1 MATGR
6 SNQLTKQVGE
16 YLVAA
21 ELARLGLIAATF
33 SGSVPDYDII
43 ATDCNFRAVFVQV
56 KAVTRGKW
64 QFDIRRFVKVRLDGK
79 RQILGRAVT
88 EKNDI
93 SCVMVALTKYG
104 EDRFYVLPWRDLQE
118 LVVNGYRK
126 YLKSQ
131 GWVRP
136 KKFDS
141 FHCAIGEHELVQFKD
156 AWLAE
161 FQQRRK
167 LSVAGPDA

>member
-43 ATDCNFRAVFVQV
+43 ATDSNFRAVFVQV
-56 KAVTRGKW
+56 KAVTRGHW
-64 QFDIRRFVKVRLDGK
+64 QFDIRRFVNVRLDGK
-79 RQILGRAVT
+79 KQVLSRIVR
-88 EKNDI
+88 EKHDI
-93 SCVMVALTKYG
+93 SCVMVALSKYG
-104 EDRFYVLPWRDLQE
+104 DDRFYVLPWRSLQE
-118 LVVNGYRK
+118 LVVSGYRK
-126 YLKSQ
+126 YLKSR

-141 FHCAIGEHELVQFKD
+141 FHCAIGEDELVEFKD

-161 FQQRRK
+161 FRERRK
-167 LSVAGPDA
+167 LDIAEPDA